1 MAGRVMRTALLLLLA
16 AGLVLAAGCSR
27 GQPRERRPTVII
39 PDMEFQ
45 KKLKAQEYTPFFAD
59 HRAMRTP
66 PEGTVARGTLK
77 EDSVRFQGKDANGE
91 FVTHNAREVTMDL
104 LLRGQNRF
112 NIYCSP
118 CHDRTGS
125 GKGMVIGY
133 GFVPPP
139 NFSDPRALAFADGY
153 IFDVISHGVR
163 NMPSYGAQIPADD
176 RWAIVAY
183 VRALQRS
190 RTATLAD
197 VPAEA
202 RKNLETQP

>member
-1 MAGRVMRTALLLLLA
+1 MADRGVRILLLVALA
-16 AGLVLAAGCSR
+16 GVLAPTAGCSR
-27 GQPRERRPTVII
+27 GQPRERRPTMII

-45 KKLKAQEYTPFFAD
+45 PKMKAQGYTPLFED
-59 HRAMRTP
+59 HRTMRTP

-77 EDSVRFQGKDANGE
+77 EDTVFFLGKQNGE
-91 FVTHNAREVTMDL
+91 FITHNARDVTMDL
-104 LLRGQNRF
+104 LRRGQNRF
-112 NIYCSP
+112 NIYCAP

-139 NFSDPRALAFADGY
+139 NFSDPRPLTFADGY
-153 IFDVISHGVR
+153 IFDVITHGVR
-163 NMPSYGAQIPADD
+163 NMPSYAAQIPVND

-197 VPAEA
+197 VPPEA
-202 RKNLETQP
+202 RKDLEKP